1 MSATD
6 DELAAMR
13 AALVLG
19 EAALGATSP
28 NPPVGALILDAAGAV
43 VGQGY
48 TQPAGGDHAELV
60 ALRMAGDAARDGTA
74 VVTLEPCNHTGAT
87 PPCVDALLAAGV
99 RRVVY
104 AVADPNPQAAGGAER
119 LSEHGVEVVG
129 DVLAADAESG
139 ALRWWL
145 HGMHE
150 RRPFVIWKSANTLD
164 GRVAA
169 ADGTSRWISSP
180 SSLADAH
187 QLRARVDA
195 VLVGSGTV
203 LTDDPHLTVRNAAGA
218 LADRQPLRVVLDRRG
233 RVPDEARVLDDAAD
247 TRILR
252 TAVPSFALK
261 ALWDE
266 GVRSVLL
273 EGGPTVA
280 GAFIAAGCVDEVVL
294 YLAPKLLG
302 AGPVSLGDSGIG
314 TLADAV
320 SVDITDVTHLGPD
333 LKIIGVPRFGPD

>member
-6 DELAAMR
+6 DEIACMR

-28 NPPVGALILDAAGAV
+28 NPPVGALILDRDGAV
-43 VGQGY
+43 VGEGC
-48 TQPAGGDHAELV
+48 TQATGGDHAEIV
-60 ALRMAGDAARDGTA
+60 ALRVAGAAARGGTA

-87 PPCVDALLAAGV
+87 PACVDALLAAGV

-104 AVADPNPQAAGGAER
+104 AVTDPNPVAAGGADR
-119 LSEHGVEVVG
+119 LDENGVEVVAG
-129 DVLAADAESG
+129 TLTEDAEAG

-145 HGMHE
+145 HAVRQ
-150 RRPFVIWKSANTLD
+150 RRPFVIWKSASTLD

-169 ADGTSRWISSP
+169 ADGTTRWISSP

-203 LTDDPHLTVRNAAGA
+203 LSDDPHLTVRNAEGS
-218 LADRQPLRVVLDRRG
+218 LADRQPLRVVLDRRR
-233 RVPDEARVLDDAAD
+233 RVPDDARVLDDAAE
-247 TRILR
+247 TRVLR
-252 TAVPSFALK
+252 TAVPPFALK

-273 EGGPTVA
+273 EGGPTLA
-280 GAFIAAGCVDEVVL
+280 GAFVAAGCVDEIVL

-302 AGPVSLGDSGIG
+302 AGPVSLGDAGVR

-320 SVDITDVTHLGPD
+320 SVDITDVLHVGPD
-333 LKIIGVPRFGPD
+333 LKIIGVPRFEG